1 MAESNNRS
9 AVSEQIK
16 TAALDRIRTLF
27 DEQDRCGEVRLPCWT
42 FDPDSMKRVF
52 FCRLSV
58 SDPAPADTE
67 AECFELLSGILAAAE
82 LARQDETDESG
93 LFDPEDEP
101 LADDFPAA
109 DFDGLQQLR
118 ETWLDPLLDEQDIA
132 EVGDY
137 GFFRLPDEYC
147 VCGETTPE
155 ERAAAKMRIGDS
167 YFAADAI
174 AHARRLCR
182 LLQLNAP
189 WIILQHAVTAL
200 AEALVLHRHA
210 VSCIVIP
217 IPSMQESDID

>member
-1 MAESNNRS
+1 MAENNRS
-9 AVSEQIK
+9 TVSEQIK
-16 TAALDRIRTLF
+16 TTALDRIRALF
-27 DEQDRCGEVRLPCWT
+27 DEQARRGEVRLPGWT
-42 FDPDSMKRVF
+42 FDPDSLKRLF

-67 AECFELLSGILAAAE
+67 AECLELLSGILAAAE
-82 LARQDETDESG
+82 LARQDESDESG

-101 LADDFPAA
+101 LPDDFPTA
-109 DFDGLQQLR
+109 DSDELQQLW

-147 VCGETTPE
+147 VCGKTTPE
-155 ERAAAKMRIGDS
+155 ERATAKTRIGDS

-189 WIILQHAVTAL
+189 WIILHHAVTAF
-200 AEALVLHRHA
+200 AEALVLHRHV

-217 IPSMQESDID
+217 IPSMREPGID

>member
-1 MAESNNRS
+1 MSENNNR
-9 AVSEQIK
+9 ADLSEQIK
-16 TAALDRIRTLF
+16 TTALDRIRALF
-27 DEQDRCGEVRLPCWT
+27 DEQARRGEVRLPGWT

-67 AECFELLSGILAAAE
+67 AECLELLSGILAAAE

-93 LFDPEDEP
+93 LFDPKGEP
-101 LADDFPAA
+101 LPDDFPTT
-109 DFDGLQQLR
+109 DFDGLQQLW

-137 GFFRLPDEYC
+137 GFFRHPDEYC

-189 WIILQHAVTAL
+189 WIILQHAVTDL
-200 AEALVLHRHA
+200 AESLTLHRHA
-210 VSCIVIP
+210 ISCTVVP
-217 IPSMQESDID
+217 APAEQKSGNN